1 MSNLLYK
8 IAVNFLY
15 SRAGRKAITGLFE
28 KLASFFLKPGRNNSF
43 SGSNAALQHEKKI
56 MAIAVINAI
65 GRSIEKGFIKKD
77 ISEATIKLWSN
88 ALLSTSKRKG
98 SVKKF
103 YEQNN
108 VDPPFL
114 LVISPG
120 HACNLKC
127 ADCYAASSASGS
139 KLSWEMLDRII
150 SDAKSL
156 WGIKLVVFSGGEPFA
171 WHAQNRDMLDMA
183 SKNPGLLFLAFT
195 NGTLID
201 KKTAERIAACRN
213 ITPAFS
219 VEGMQAAT
227 DERRGEGI
235 FDRVTAAMD
244 LMKEAGAPFGI
255 SVTVNRNNCTSVLS
269 EEFLNFFFA
278 RMGAFY
284 GFYFQYLPMGRNA
297 DFGLM
302 PTPGQRLK
310 FRELIWKTIED
321 KKLFLLDFW
330 NHGTLVNGC
339 IAAGRGGG
347 YLHID
352 WNGNVM
358 PCVFTPYSAGNI
370 VDIYNS
376 GGTLADIWGSPFLS
390 SIRDW
395 QKQQGHGRKNS
406 DSNAVSSPQG
416 NLLTP
421 CPYRDHYEQFIQLV
435 KQHNSKPQDDSAA
448 IMLKDTQYYKKM
460 TAYDKELAKLF
471 DPLWQQKYAG
481 RNKKRYCYVKTG
493 NA

>member
-1 MSNLLYK
+1 MRNLLYR
-8 IAVNFLY
+8 ITVNLLY
-15 SRAGRKAITGLFE
+15 SRTCRKIIISLFE
-28 KLASFFLKPGRNNSF
+28 KITAFFLKPGKKNSF
-43 SGSNAALQHEKKI
+43 SGSNITIQNEKKI
-56 MAIAVINAI
+56 MAVAAVNAI
-65 GRSIEKGFIKKD
+65 GRSIEKGFLKKD
-77 ISEATIKLWSN
+77 VSEATLKLWAN

-98 SVKKF
+98 PVKEF
-103 YEQNN
+103 YKQNN
-108 VDPPFL
+108 ADPPFL

-127 ADCYAASSASGS
+127 ADCYAASGAGGS
-139 KLSWEMLDRII
+139 KLSWEIVERII
-150 SDAKSL
+150 SDAKNL

-171 WHAQNRDMLDMA
+171 WSGQNRDILDIA
-183 SKNPGLLFLAFT
+183 FKNPDLLFLAFT

-201 KKTAERIAACRN
+201 KKTAGRIAACKN

-219 VEGMQAAT
+219 VEGMGPKT
-227 DERRGEGI
+227 DERRGKGI
-235 FDRVTAAMD
+235 FGRITAAMD

-255 SVTVNRNNCTSVLS
+255 SVTVNRNNCASVLS
-269 EEFLNFFFA
+269 GEFLDFFFKK
-278 RMGAFY
+278 MGAFY

-310 FRELIWKTIED
+310 FRELIWKVIED

-347 YLHID
+347 YIHID

-370 VDIYNS
+370 ADVYRS
-376 GGTLADIWGSPFLS
+376 GGNLDNIWNSPFLS
-390 SIRDW
+390 SIRNW
-395 QKQQGHGRKNS
+395 QKQQGHGRKNTGTKNLES
-406 DSNAVSSPQG
+406 IAKG

-435 KQHNSKPQDDSAA
+435 KQNNSKPQDDSAA
-448 IMLKDTQYYKKM
+448 MMLNDAQYYKKM
-460 TAYDKELAKLF
+460 ASYDRELEKLF
-471 DPLWQQKYAG
+471 DPVWQQKYTD
-481 RNKKRYCYVKTG
+481 K
-493 NA
+493 

>member
-1 MSNLLYK
+1 MRNLLYK
-8 IAVNFLY
+8 ITVNLLY
-15 SRAGRKAITGLFE
+15 NWTCRKAIIGLYE
-28 KLASFFLKPGRNNSF
+28 KLASFFLKPGRKNSF
-43 SGSNAALQHEKKI
+43 SGSNAAMQNEKKI
-56 MAIAVINAI
+56 MVVAAVNAI
-65 GRSIEKGFIKKD
+65 GRSIEKGFLKKD
-77 ISEATIKLWSN
+77 VSETTLKLWAN

-98 SVKKF
+98 PVKKF

-108 VDPPFL
+108 MDPPFL

-127 ADCYAASSASGS
+127 ADCYAASSAGGS
-139 KLSWEMLDRII
+139 KISWEMLDRII
-150 SDAKSL
+150 TDAKNL

-171 WHAQNRDMLDMA
+171 WQSQNRDMLDIA
-183 SKNPGLLFLAFT
+183 CKNPDLLFLAFT

-219 VEGMQAAT
+219 VEGMRAET
-227 DERRGEGI
+227 DKRRGEGI
-235 FDRVTAAMD
+235 FDRVAAAMD
-244 LMKEAGAPFGI
+244 LVKEAGAPLGI
-255 SVTVNRNNCTSVLS
+255 SVTVNRNNCASVLS
-269 EEFLNFFFA
+269 EEFLDFFFMK
-278 RMGAFY
+278 MGAFY

-297 DFGLM
+297 DFDLM
-302 PTPGQRLK
+302 PTPGQRLE
-310 FRELIWKTIED
+310 FRELMWKTIED

-370 VDIYNS
+370 VDIYRS
-376 GGTLADIWGSPFLS
+376 GGSLADIWNSPFLS

-395 QKQQGHGRKNS
+395 QKQQGHGRKKS
-406 DSNAVSSPQG
+406 GSKNAVSSPQG

-421 CPYRDHYEQFIQLV
+421 CPYRDHYEQFIELV
-435 KQHNSKPQDDSAA
+435 KKNNGQPQDNSAA
-448 IMLKDTQYYKKM
+448 MMLKDLQYYKKM
-460 TAYDKELAKLF
+460 TLYDKELAKLF
-471 DPLWQQKYAG
+471 DPVWQKEYAG
-481 RNKKRYCYVKTG
+481 K
-493 NA
+493 